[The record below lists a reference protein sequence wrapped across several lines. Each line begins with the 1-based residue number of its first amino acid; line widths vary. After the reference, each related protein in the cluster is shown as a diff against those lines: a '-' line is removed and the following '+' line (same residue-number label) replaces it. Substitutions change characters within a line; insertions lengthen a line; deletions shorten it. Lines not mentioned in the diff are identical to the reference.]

1 MSSIFGA
8 AKDDQKVVQ
17 KEAVRESAINTVTT
31 GIPGFDES
39 LGQGLP
45 AGNLYLLS
53 GQLGSNAN
61 LFAQQ
66 ILYHTIIKKG
76 KVTYYTVES
85 ASTDIIQDMALF
97 DMKIQEYV
105 DDGSWVFA
113 RVLPANMKK
122 ITEALPEA
130 PMEKRIDLVDSL
142 SSLMNSFLESAK
154 EGRNT
159 ALHLSH
165 LIRNFSLEEIQNL
178 LFFMTGAARKYGGVH
193 FILMTEGSH
202 EHTLVVAIKDAVDSV
217 FDITAEV
224 RGSEIENTVTIQKIR
239 NMMPK
244 ARVVRLA
251 VKNNGMV
258 TETIRRI
265 Q

>member
-1 MSSIFGA
+1 VQSTAQKRALGQSVIDAISS
-8 AKDDQKVVQ
+8 
-17 KEAVRESAINTVTT
+17 

-53 GQLGSNAN
+53 GPLGSNSN

-66 ILYHTIIKKG
+66 ILYHSVIKKG

-85 ASTDIIQDMALF
+85 ASTDIIQDMKIF
-97 DMKIQEYV
+97 NMKIQEYL
-105 DDGSWVFA
+105 DDGSWIFA
-113 RVLPANMKK
+113 RVLPSSMKK
-122 ITEALPEA
+122 IIDVLPQIPTEKKIELE
-130 PMEKRIDLVDSL
+130 DSL
-142 SSLMNSFLESAK
+142 SLLMTNFLETAK

-165 LIRNFSLEEIQNL
+165 LVRNFSLEEIQNL
-178 LFFMTGAARKYGGVH
+178 IFFMTGVARKYGGIH
-193 FILMTEGSH
+193 FLLMTAGSH
-202 EHTLVVAIKDAVDSV
+202 EQNVSVSIKDAVDAV
-217 FDITAEV
+217 FEFTTEV
-224 RGSEIENTVTIQKIR
+224 RGAELEVTVNIQKIR
-239 NMMPK
+239 SIIPK
-244 ARVVRLA
+244 ARTVRLA
-251 VKNNGMV
+251 VKNTGMV